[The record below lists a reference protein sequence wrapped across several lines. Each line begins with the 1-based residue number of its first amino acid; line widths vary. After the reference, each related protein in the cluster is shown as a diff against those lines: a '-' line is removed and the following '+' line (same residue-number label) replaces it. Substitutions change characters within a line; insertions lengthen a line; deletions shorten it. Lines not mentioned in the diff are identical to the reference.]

1 MTARQQEAEGAKT
14 KTMFAE
20 KKYIPLYVV
29 AAGLILFFWGYFGG
43 KAKGKAKGYTRAPV
57 DKDAVTPGFDPY
69 PLAQKVANEFQ
80 GWNFWSAGR
89 REVLN
94 DLWRLSDAEL
104 ALVYNTYQEDF
115 ATENSTMRKDIAGDW
130 VFGNEVERVINRLNE
145 MGLP

>member
-80 GWNFWSAGR
+80 GWNFWSAER

-94 DLWRLSDAEL
+94 DLWRLTDAEL
-104 ALVYNTYQEDF
+104 SLTYNSFQENF
-115 ATENSTMRKDIAGDW
+115 AEGKETMRSLIKGD
-130 VFGNEVERVINRLNE
+130 FIGGEEVDRVINRFNSLQ
-145 MGLP
+145 LP